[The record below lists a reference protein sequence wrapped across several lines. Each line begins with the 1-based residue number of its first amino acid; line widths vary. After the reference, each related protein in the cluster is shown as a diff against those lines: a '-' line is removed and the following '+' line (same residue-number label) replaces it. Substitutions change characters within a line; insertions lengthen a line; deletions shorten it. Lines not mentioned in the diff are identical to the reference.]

1 MNRCGEGRKM
11 PNNGKMEEQ
20 QMRPSADCIRF
31 ECTVSQNT
39 LAKLVDICWL
49 NRRLQS
55 IGNIPSGAHLPLH
68 NIHWVRRIVQRCVW
82 TKRQKLAPHF
92 VYCDRLGLLAVTDEQ
107 QHFAQSVCRNKLKI
121 SIPISEC
128 YLISEDDFHYLLL
141 WFHHCTTENDQLCAK
156 LIKKCISLFSDH
168 FSNFKWA
175 NSFICVAINLRRHTL
190 TIKYDNKNVPGPT
203 FTFNVTNPPDPLR
216 VKVYGPEFF
225 KGWCRPTDCASE
237 GPKGGIKCGN
247 AAGLGTGMDIHWNK
261 LDIVTAWITKS
272 VGPFNQGVIELLE
285 EFTVCKT
292 GDQLS
297 ADHARILKQFGHR
310 LAQFRQLVVADQAR
324 ILKQFGQ
331 QLAQFRVRLLARW
344 SKKKGFEQIDEE
356 ADE

>member
-175 NSFICVAINLRRHTL
+175 NSFICVAINYVLQ
-190 TIKYDNKNVPGPT
+190 
-203 FTFNVTNPPDPLR
+203 
-216 VKVYGPEFF
+216 
-225 KGWCRPTDCASE
+225 GWCRPTDCASE

>member
-20 QMRPSADCIRF
+20 QMRPSANCQLIGHR
-31 ECTVSQNT
+31 CSTAGLMWMRVSKPPRAHALCQTAAPHWIN
-39 LAKLVDICWL
+39 C
-49 NRRLQS
+49 RLLL
-55 IGNIPSGAHLPLH
+55 AHLPLH
-68 NIHWVRRIVQRCVW
+68 NIHWVCRIVQRCVW
-82 TKRQKLAPHF
+82 TKRQKLAPLF

-121 SIPISEC
+121 SVSFTAVTITFATYIGRLSIATVAPQFLAAAVINS
-128 YLISEDDFHYLLL
+128 
-141 WFHHCTTENDQLCAK
+141 
-156 LIKKCISLFSDH
+156 H
-168 FSNFKWA
+168 FG
-175 NSFICVAINLRRHTL
+175 LRRHTL
-190 TIKYDNKNVPGPT
+190 TIKYDNENVPGPT

-225 KGWCRPTDCASE
+225 KGWCRSTDCASE
-237 GPKGGIKCGN
+237 GPKGALNVEMQRDSAQECTSIAIFQFC
-247 AAGLGTGMDIHWNK
+247 K

-310 LAQFRQLVVADQAR
+310 LAQFR
-324 ILKQFGQ
+324 
-331 QLAQFRVRLLARW
+331 VRLLAR
-344 SKKKGFEQIDEE
+344 
-356 ADE
+356 

>member
-1 MNRCGEGRKM
+1 MGRRRQLDRSCTFSGAPVKGNLNKRANPSSRSIRYTSQPQRSCDSALDSSQFTRRYYGNPRRKIKAGM
-11 PNNGKMEEQ
+11 P
-20 QMRPSADCIRF
+20 
-31 ECTVSQNT
+31 VSQA
-39 LAKLVDICWL
+39 LRHSM
-49 NRRLQS
+49 RRT
-55 IGNIPSGAHLPLH
+55 GAPELRSVKRELEPQ
-68 NIHWVRRIVQRCVW
+68 VRAS
-82 TKRQKLAPHF
+82 TPKPHS
-92 VYCDRLGLLAVTDEQ
+92 RAEQ
-107 QHFAQSVCRNKLKI
+107 
-121 SIPISEC
+121 IPISEC

-175 NSFICVAINLRRHTL
+175 NSFICVAINNFSRAGAGQL
-190 TIKYDNKNVPGPT
+190 TV
-203 FTFNVTNPPDPLR
+203 R
-216 VKVYGPEFF
+216 V
-225 KGWCRPTDCASE
+225 R
-237 GPKGGIKCGN
+237 GPKGALNVEMQRDSAQEWTSIG
-247 AAGLGTGMDIHWNK
+247 
-261 LDIVTAWITKS
+261 S
-272 VGPFNQGVIELLE
+272 VIELLE